1 MTVRDLQRRLADS
14 SDPKLVRVLQLV
26 DGMERRGEAD
36 ALIAPLR
43 DRLRHLRPARRPR
56 FGRLLFLPFDPVI
69 VSPLGWRPELTVVP
83 RSALPPFIALVRAA
97 FGAIAEE
104 VDAALLGGSEP
115 AEAIGERLWPAAGR
129 VLLQAARQPPPAD
142 WAEAGLPAQSFA
154 PMAASIAGVL
164 PRAALLRRIAAH
176 RSASREEVMS
186 FLGAAAEAGA
196 DQVGLATVL
205 LLHAAPSARRFVG
218 HVSGVPSAVIE
229 RAVEAVL
236 DQTQAELERED
247 EAGPID
253 LDLSVAEARQ
263 AADLLESLQEG
274 SGPRRQARIAALRED
289 AAGVFR
295 TRLEKE
301 LLEEIIEPAQSLSPA
316 PDDAEVLALEQRSRT
331 VRALDHEARRFGRPD
346 QIDRVMRRSLEH
358 LAASGLQGADLI
370 RTVEILLGPEAA
382 LSLMRKAAL

>member
-1 MTVRDLQRRLADS
+1 MTVRDLQRQLADS
-14 SDPKLVRVLQLV
+14 TDPKLVRVLELV
-26 DGMERRGEAD
+26 DGMEQRGEAD

-43 DRLRHLRPARRPR
+43 DRLRRLRPTRRPR

-69 VSPLGWRPELTVVP
+69 VSPLQWRPDMTVLP

-97 FGAIAEE
+97 FGPTAEQI
-104 VDAALLGGSEP
+104 DAALAGGSEP

-129 VLLQAARQPPPAD
+129 VLLQAARRPPPAE

-164 PRAALLRRIAAH
+164 PRAALLRRIAAS
-176 RSASREEVMS
+176 RSARRDEVLS
-186 FLGAAAEAGA
+186 FLGAAAEAGS
-196 DQVGLATVL
+196 DHVGLATVL

-218 HVSGVPSAVIE
+218 QVGVVPSAVIE
-229 RAVEAVL
+229 RAIDAVL
-236 DQTQAELERED
+236 DQTEAALEQED

-253 LDLSVAEARQ
+253 LDGSVVEARQ
-263 AADLLESLQEG
+263 AADLFESLQEG

-289 AAGVFR
+289 AGDVFR
-295 TRLEKE
+295 NRLEKE
-301 LLEEIIEPAQSLSPA
+301 LLEEVIGPAQALSPA
-316 PDDAEVLALEQRSRT
+316 ADDAAVLALEQRSRT
-331 VRALDHEARRFGRPD
+331 VRALDQETRRFGKPE
-346 QIDRVMRRSLEH
+346 QVDRVMRRSLDQ